1 MTAPVIDTDYR
12 VIGSGAVGL
21 AFADTLIQETSDA
34 HVTIVDRRGKPGG
47 HWNDAYPFVTLHQPS
62 SFYGV
67 NSLELGSGRKDTV
80 GVNQGLYEL
89 ASGPEVS
96 AYFDRVMNHRLLPS
110 GRVSYDPLC
119 NHLGDGEFESLL
131 SGVRTRVKVRR
142 KTVDATYLSP
152 SVPAT
157 HMPRFTVG
165 EGCAWC
171 RRMRC
176 RGFGTAR
183 KAPGLRAAS
192 S

>member
-1 MTAPVIDTDYR
+1 MTAPVIDTDYL

-110 GRVSYDPLC
+110 GRVS
-119 NHLGDGEFESLL
+119 
-131 SGVRTRVKVRR
+131 
-142 KTVDATYLSP
+142 
-152 SVPAT
+152 
-157 HMPRFTVG
+157 
-165 EGCAWC
+165 
-171 RRMRC
+171 
-176 RGFGTAR
+176 
-183 KAPGLRAAS
+183 
-192 S
+192 